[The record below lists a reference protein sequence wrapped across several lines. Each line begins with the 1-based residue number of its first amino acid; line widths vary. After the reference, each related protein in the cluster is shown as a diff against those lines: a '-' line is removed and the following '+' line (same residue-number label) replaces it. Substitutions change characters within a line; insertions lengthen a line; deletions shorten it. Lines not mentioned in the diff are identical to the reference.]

1 MSGTQRPTPV
11 WYAAFYAVCIAAMS
25 VATMM
30 TARSLSD
37 HRAWLP
43 VIEIIGVVL
52 LLVRRAAIAGM
63 VILLV
68 VYAVVAIHA
77 LRSGDIRL
85 DLVLYAGTAVFIA
98 QLRARPA
105 PGGGV

>member
-1 MSGTQRPTPV
+1 
-11 WYAAFYAVCIAAMS
+11 
-25 VATMM
+25 
-30 TARSLSD
+30 
-37 HRAWLP
+37 
-43 VIEIIGVVL
+43 
-52 LLVRRAAIAGM
+52 M